1 MASWEGRSKATPLG
15 YRIFVGIL
23 KMFGLQ
29 PAYALLRLV
38 AGYYFLFSMESN
50 SSLYDYFHRRL
61 GYPKWKAF
69 RKIYRNY
76 YEFGQTLIDKVAVM
90 AGLRVPFTYD
100 FEGEHYLRQMVAEG
114 RGGMLLSAHI
124 GNWEI
129 AGHLL
134 KRLETT
140 INVVMYD
147 GEHKQIKAYLER
159 VTGGRNMKL
168 ILIRDDL
175 SHIYAINEALGKNE
189 LVCMHAD
196 RFLEGNKTLSAP
208 LLGSDARFP
217 AGPFLLASVLNV
229 PVSYVYAFKETSVHY
244 HLYASEPVLYNQGT
258 KQERQVK
265 ALADFVAETEKR
277 IHQYPVQW
285 FNYYDFWKQ

>member
-23 KMFGLQ
+23 KVFGLQ
-29 PAYALLRLV
+29 PAYALLRVV
-38 AGYYFLFSMESN
+38 ALYYFLFSMEST
-50 SSLYDYFHRRL
+50 SHLYQYFHRRL

-69 RKIYRNY
+69 GSIYRNY
-76 YEFGQTLIDKVAVM
+76 FVFGQTLIDKVAVM

-100 FEGEHYLRQMVAEG
+100 FVGEHYLRQMVAEG
-114 RGGMLLSAHI
+114 KGGMLLSAHI

-134 KRLETT
+134 KRLDTT

-147 GEHKQIKAYLER
+147 GEQEQIKAYLES
-159 VTGGRNMKL
+159 VTGSRNFNL
-168 ILIRDDL
+168 ILIGENL
-175 SHIYAINEALGKNE
+175 SHIYAINEALAKNE

-196 RFLEGNKTLSAP
+196 RFLEGNKTLSAT
-208 LLGSDARFP
+208 LLGAPARFP

-229 PVSYVYAFKETSVHY
+229 PVSYVYAFKETSRHY
-244 HLYASEPVLYNQGT
+244 HLYASEPAWYNQGT
-258 KQERQVK
+258 KQERKEK
-265 ALADFVAETEKR
+265 ALTDFVAATEKS